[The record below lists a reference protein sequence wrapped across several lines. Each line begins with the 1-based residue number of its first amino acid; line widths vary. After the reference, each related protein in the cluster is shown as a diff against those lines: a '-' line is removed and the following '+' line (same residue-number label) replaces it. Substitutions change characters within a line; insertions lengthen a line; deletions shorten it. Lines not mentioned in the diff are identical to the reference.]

1 MNLSKNF
8 LIKCAGCLLA
18 VAALAI
24 TTSCAWME
32 GDLLDLSGGE
42 PADITIDQLCQR
54 MSAATDPEGV
64 YAKAKSYRLIQEVE
78 SVDGNSKNRDYY
90 STVVLF
96 KQPDFIKQVSLRNG
110 IPFSMILF
118 RDGSAWNID
127 PRTKKSQKLPE
138 GTGLNL
144 IKTFSDMLKPG
155 NNYKTIFQDV
165 QIDVSYSE
173 GRKYYRL
180 ICRVAD
186 PAIAPYVFYIDA
198 ETYLTR
204 KLETILYSNDGA
216 GSRSLYV
223 AISEDYEWISGVKMP
238 RRSRIT
244 VNGKTDISKLISFTL
259 NPDLPDSEFSVTQPW
274 NYDK

>member
-1 MNLSKNF
+1 MNLSIRF
-8 LIKCAGCLLA
+8 LYKSTGCLLA
-18 VAALAI
+18 AAVLAAAS
-24 TTSCAWME
+24 SCTWFN

-42 PADITIDQLCQR
+42 PADITIDQLYQR

-78 SVDGNSKNRDYY
+78 SVDGVSKNRDYY

-96 KQPDFIKQVSLRNG
+96 KQPDFIKQISLRNG
-110 IPFSMILF
+110 VPFSMILF

-127 PRTKKSQKLPE
+127 PRTRKSQKLPE

-144 IKTFSDMLKPG
+144 IKTFSGMLKPG

-165 QIDVSYSE
+165 QIDVSYNE

-186 PAIAPYVFYIDA
+186 PNIAPYVFYIDA

-204 KLETILYSNDGA
+204 KLETILYGNDGA
-216 GSRSLYV
+216 GSQSLYV

-238 RRSRIT
+238 RRSLIT
-244 VNGKTDISKLISFTL
+244 VNGKTDISKLVSFSL
-259 NPDLPDSEFSVTQPW
+259 NPDLPDTEFSISQPW

>member
-1 MNLSKNF
+1 MKLSIHF
-8 LIKCAGCLLA
+8 LCKSASCLLA
-18 VAALAI
+18 VAALAG
-24 TTSCAWME
+24 TVSCTWLDA
-32 GDLLDLSGGE
+32 DLLDLSGGE
-42 PADITIDQLCQR
+42 PADITIDQLYER

-78 SVDGNSKNRDYY
+78 SVDALGKNRDYY
-90 STVVLF
+90 STEVLF
-96 KQPDFIKQVSLRNG
+96 KQPDFIKQISLRNG
-110 IPFSMILF
+110 VPFAMILF

-144 IKTFSDMLKPG
+144 IKTFSGMLKPG

-173 GRKYYRL
+173 GKKYYRL

-186 PAIAPYVFYIDA
+186 PNIAPYVFYIDA

-223 AISEDYEWISGVKMP
+223 AITEDYEWISKVRMP
-238 RRSRIT
+238 RRSLIT
-244 VNGKTDISKLISFTL
+244 VNGKTDISKLVSFVL
-259 NPDLPDSEFSVTQPW
+259 NPDLPDSEFSVSQPW

>member
-1 MNLSKNF
+1 MNLSIRLLYKSTGCF
-8 LIKCAGCLLA
+8 LAAAVLAGA
-18 VAALAI
+18 S
-24 TTSCAWME
+24 SCTWFN

-42 PADITIDQLCQR
+42 PADITIDQLYQR

-78 SVDGNSKNRDYY
+78 SVDGVSKNRDCY

-96 KQPDFIKQVSLRNG
+96 KQPDFIKQISLRNG
-110 IPFSMILF
+110 VPFSMILF

-127 PRTKKSQKLPE
+127 PRTRKSQKLPE

-144 IKTFSDMLKPG
+144 IKTFSGMLKPG

-165 QIDVSYSE
+165 QIDVSYND
-173 GRKYYRL
+173 GQKYYRL

-186 PAIAPYVFYIDA
+186 PNIAPYVFYIDA
-198 ETYLTR
+198 KTYLTR
-204 KLETILYSNDGA
+204 KLETILYGNDGA
-216 GSRSLYV
+216 GSQSLYV

-238 RRSRIT
+238 RRSLIT
-244 VNGKTDISKLISFTL
+244 VNGKTDLSKLISFTL
-259 NPDLPDSEFSVTQPW
+259 NPDLPDSEFNVSQPW

>member
-42 PADITIDQLCQR
+42 PADITIDQLYQR

-96 KQPDFIKQVSLRNG
+96 KQPDFIIHRHIQISRNVS
-110 IPFSMILF
+110 
-118 RDGSAWNID
+118 
-127 PRTKKSQKLPE
+127 K
-138 GTGLNL
+138 
-144 IKTFSDMLKPG
+144 LKP
-155 NNYKTIFQDV
+155 
-165 QIDVSYSE
+165 
-173 GRKYYRL
+173 
-180 ICRVAD
+180 
-186 PAIAPYVFYIDA
+186 VFD
-198 ETYLTR
+198 
-204 KLETILYSNDGA
+204 KLKPRMV
-216 GSRSLYV
+216 SRSLL
-223 AISEDYEWISGVKMP
+223 AKASFRPANLTRD
-238 RRSRIT
+238 
-244 VNGKTDISKLISFTL
+244 KLIVRFKAVHDPFYLIFCKRSFNDHGVQVL
-259 NPDLPDSEFSVTQPW
+259 VTVCIRVVIV
-274 NYDK
+274 NCGICINSRMFGDNN